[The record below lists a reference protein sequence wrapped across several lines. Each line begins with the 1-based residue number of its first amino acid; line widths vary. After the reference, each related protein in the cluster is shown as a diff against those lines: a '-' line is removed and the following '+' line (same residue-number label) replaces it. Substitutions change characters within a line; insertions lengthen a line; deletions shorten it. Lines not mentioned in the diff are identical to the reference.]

1 MVLLK
6 SSAAN
11 MTFAESRNMLPRI
24 IVVEQH
30 PISKFHLKKHHPNTS
45 ELKTN
50 PLNIQSVD
58 GATLPKTLYE

>member
-6 SSAAN
+6 IQYDLRRVQEYVATDYSGRATSN
-11 MTFAESRNMLPRI
+11 IKIP
-24 IVVEQH
+24 
-30 PISKFHLKKHHPNTS
+30 LKKHHTNTS